1 MLEPYGIREMV
12 QSGMV
17 AVGRGPRSITATPSA
32 RHAGLR
38 RPVALADAGGAGR
51 PTSQA
56 TPLREDAS
64 PVMTVNIFYDD
75 DADLSI
81 IQGRKVAVIGYGSQ
95 GHAHALS
102 LRDSGVDV
110 RIGLPEGSKSRAKAE
125 EQGLRVVTPAEAA
138 AEADVIMILA
148 PDTAQ
153 RHIYAESIAP
163 NLNAGKAIFFGHG
176 FNIRY
181 GLITPPSDVDVAMVA
196 PKGPG
201 HLVRRQFVDGKGVP
215 CLIAVEQDPTGGAKE
230 LALSYAAAIGG
241 ARAGVIETTFTEETE
256 TDLFGEQAVLCGG
269 MAALVQTGFEVLT
282 EAGYAPE
289 IAYFECLHELKLIV
303 DLMYEGGIANERL
316 LDLRHRRVRRPDPRP
331 ARGQRRRSRTE
342 MKKILGE
349 IQDGEFAR
357 EWVAEDD
364 NGRPNFTKLQRE
376 GQEHPIEEMGEKL
389 RGLMSWVGEKAK

>member
-1 MLEPYGIREMV
+1 
-12 QSGMV
+12 
-17 AVGRGPRSITATPSA
+17 
-32 RHAGLR
+32 
-38 RPVALADAGGAGR
+38 
-51 PTSQA
+51 
-56 TPLREDAS
+56 
-64 PVMTVNIFYDD
+64 MTVNIYYDD

-95 GHAHALS
+95 GHAHSLS
-102 LRDSGVDV
+102 LRDSGVEV
-110 RIGLPEGSKSRAKAE
+110 RIGLPEGSKSRAKAADE
-125 EQGLRVVTPAEAA
+125 GLTVGTPAEVSAW
-138 AEADVIMILA
+138 ADVIMILA
-148 PDTAQ
+148 PDTKQ
-153 RHIYAESIAP
+153 RFIYADDIAP
-163 NLNAGKAIFFGHG
+163 NLKPGDAIFFGHG

-215 CLIAVEQDPTGGAKE
+215 CLIAVEQDASGGAKA

-269 MAALVQTGFEVLT
+269 AAALVQTGFEVLT

-303 DLMYEGGIANERL
+303 DLMYEGGIANERFSISDTAEYG
-316 LDLRHRRVRRPDPRP
+316 DLTRGPRVITP
-331 ARGQRRRSRTE
+331 ATKDE
-342 MKKILGE
+342 MRKILGE
-349 IQDGEFAR
+349 IQDGSFAR

-364 NGRPNFTKLQRE
+364 AGRPNFSRLQKE
-376 GQEHPIEEMGEKL
+376 GQEHPIEEVGEKL
-389 RGLMSWVGEKAK
+389 RGLMSWVGTKAT